1 MKEWFKEYFYYTKSE
16 RNGAFILA
24 ILICLF
30 ALLPALY
37 PLWVAPPQV
46 NLEQY
51 ESDIAEFLPKVK
63 EEANMS
69 PSLFF
74 FDPNTLPLDSLQLLG
89 LSRKTATTIVRF
101 REKVRRFRN
110 PEDLKD
116 IYTLTE
122 EDYQRIMPYI
132 QLHSLPSTNTTVEG
146 SLPERR
152 EPARFVFD
160 PNTLSADSL
169 TLLGISGKTV
179 KTLVRYREKGGRFK
193 QPEDLKKVYGL
204 STSLAEAL
212 IPFVQ
217 IRDSNPKQE
226 ESNEEVKT
234 KQKEEPSPIA
244 GKRKPQ
250 AIDVNRATP
259 DEWQS
264 LPGIGPAYARR
275 ICGFRDKLGGF
286 FDINQIAETYGLPDS
301 TFQNIR
307 PYLKN
312 DQAVRRLQVNNLD
325 AAGLKAHPY
334 ISWKY
339 ANAIIAYRG
348 QHGKI
353 KSQEEMSKIRSIPT
367 SVQEKMKPYWSF
379 E

>member
-226 ESNEEVKT
+226 EPNEEVKT
-234 KQKEEPSPIA
+234 KQKEEPSPVA
-244 GKRKPQ
+244 DKRKP
-250 AIDVNRATP
+250 
-259 DEWQS
+259 
-264 LPGIGPAYARR
+264 
-275 ICGFRDKLGGF
+275 
-286 FDINQIAETYGLPDS
+286 
-301 TFQNIR
+301 
-307 PYLKN
+307 
-312 DQAVRRLQVNNLD
+312 
-325 AAGLKAHPY
+325 
-334 ISWKY
+334 
-339 ANAIIAYRG
+339 
-348 QHGKI
+348 
-353 KSQEEMSKIRSIPT
+353 
-367 SVQEKMKPYWSF
+367 
-379 E
+379 